1 MLRYKNMN
9 AKKLWY
15 SIMETTAFIGCII
28 LLVQGKG
35 LRGLVVAGI
44 GAMMT
49 LTIGQVIELVED

>member
-1 MLRYKNMN
+1 MN
-9 AKKLWY
+9 TKKLWY
-15 SIMETTAFIGCII
+15 SIMEVAVFIGCII